1 MVGLG
6 CCGQLCVTV
15 GVPLM
20 GEAIPRCHCTLPL
33 TVPLAHIRIWDT
45 DRDPDPGPW
54 VSNVVRW
61 GDEPRMRRWVRR
73 TGTDMW
79 DQRGVMVDG
88 FHEDDTPPSS
98 WPELGRCFVKRLHPV
113 YAVRRTPSG
122 KWVEI
127 TVNTASVPTDEQH

>member
-1 MVGLG
+1 MSLG
-6 CCGQLCVTV
+6 VL
-15 GVPLM
+15 LM
-20 GEAIPRCHCTLPL
+20 GEVIPRCHCTLPL
-33 TVPLAHIRIWDT
+33 TVPPAHVQIWYT
-45 DRDPDPGPW
+45 DRDPDPGPS
-54 VSNVVRW
+54 VTDMVRW

-73 TGTDMW
+73 TGTGMW

-98 WPELGRCFVKRLHPV
+98 WPELGRCFIDRPHPV

-127 TVNTASVPTDEQH
+127 TVNAASVPTDEQH

>member
-1 MVGLG
+1 MS
-6 CCGQLCVTV
+6 
-15 GVPLM
+15 
-20 GEAIPRCHCTLPL
+20 EAISRCHCTLPL
-33 TVPLAHIRIWDT
+33 TLPPAHVRIWNT

-54 VSNVVRW
+54 VNNVVRW

-73 TGTDMW
+73 VGTDMW
-79 DQRGVMVDG
+79 DQKGVMVDG

-98 WPELGRCFVKRLHPV
+98 WSELGRCFIDRPHPV

-127 TVNTASVPTDEQH
+127 TVAPTASVPTDEQH